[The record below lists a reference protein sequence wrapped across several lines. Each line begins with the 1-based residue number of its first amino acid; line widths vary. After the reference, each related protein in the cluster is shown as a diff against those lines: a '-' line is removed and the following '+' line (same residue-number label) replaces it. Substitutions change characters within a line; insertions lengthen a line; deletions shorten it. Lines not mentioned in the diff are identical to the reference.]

1 MSENE
6 MPRRFHFGQL
16 RQDLPDLSALE
27 SRQLTVWL
35 VFYLPHLLKIK
46 ANNSV
51 DLSAGC

>member
-27 SRQLTVWL
+27 SRQL
-35 VFYLPHLLKIK
+35 
-46 ANNSV
+46 S
-51 DLSAGC
+51 DLFSIFLTS